1 MEYLLAGLSGGLIGA
16 VLSFIISFLTLRF
29 NYRQLFA
36 ETVSKN
42 RMEWIN
48 VWRENIAIFLS
59 RAQALREKEKQTHGG
74 CRISRRFK
82 KSNQDDS
89 TNLETE
95 LYKARSMITM
105 RLNMEEEPHILMYGA
120 LMNFD
125 WKMKDDLDFKKQCEV
140 VEQLAREILK
150 PEWERVK
157 KEAKGRR

>member
-1 MEYLLAGLSGGLIGA
+1 MESLLAGLTGGLVGA

-59 RAQALREKEKQTHGG
+59 RAQALREKEKRCGG
-74 CRISRRFK
+74 VHRFI
-82 KSNQDDS
+82 KSDQGDS
-89 TNLETE
+89 VSLEAE

-140 VEQLAREILK
+140 VELLAREILK

-157 KEAKGRR
+157 KEAKGRG

>member
-48 VWRENIAIFLS
+48 VWRENVAIFLS
-59 RAQALREKEKQTHGG
+59 RAQALREKEKRAPGG
-74 CRISRRFK
+74 CGLLICLK
-82 KSNQDDS
+82 KSNQEDS

-95 LYKARSMITM
+95 LYKARSMITT

-125 WKMKDDLDFKKQCEV
+125 WKMKDDLEFQKQCEV
-140 VEQLAREILK
+140 VELLAREILK

-157 KEAKGRR
+157 KEAKGSR

>member
-1 MEYLLAGLSGGLIGA
+1 MEYLLAGLSGGAIGA
-16 VLSFIISFLTLRF
+16 ILSFFISWRTLQF

-59 RAQALREKEKQTHGG
+59 RAQALREKEKRAPEECACLCCLQ
-74 CRISRRFK
+74 
-82 KSNQDDS
+82 KSDRDDS
-89 TNLETE
+89 TSLETE

-105 RLNMEEEPHILMYGA
+105 RLNMKEEPHIRMYGA
-120 LMNFD
+120 LMELD
-125 WKMKDDLDFKKQCEV
+125 WKTKDDLDFKKQCER
-140 VEQLAREILK
+140 VELLAREILK

-157 KEAKGRR
+157 KEAKGGR